1 MLKLGLC
8 ITGSF
13 CSMDDMLFVLIQL
26 VNEYDVEV
34 FLTPNVKSMD
44 TRFYSSELLVNKIET
59 ITNKKCHTT
68 IQEAEVYGPIKRL
81 DLVLIYPCDSNT
93 LNKLNSGINDNAVT
107 MLVKSSLRN
116 NVPIVLGVFSN
127 DVLSY
132 SGTHLFNLVS
142 KKNYYLVPMYQ
153 DDYINKPFSMI
164 ACKNKVMSTLKE
176 ALLFKQLQPI
186 ILGYKDV

>member
-1 MLKLGLC
+1 MLKLGFC

-13 CSMDDMLFVLIQL
+13 CSMDDMLFVLKKVSEI
-26 VNEYDVEV
+26 YDVEV
-34 FLTPNVKSMD
+34 FLSEHVKDLD
-44 TRFYSSELLVNKIET
+44 TRFYTHDELTTKIEI

-68 IQEAEVYGPIKRL
+68 LQEAEVYGPFMHL
-81 DLVLIYPCDSNT
+81 DIVLIYPCDANT

-116 NVPIVLGVFSN
+116 NVSIVLGVFSN

-132 SGTHLFNLVS
+132 SGQHLFELIN

-153 DDYINKPFSMI
+153 DDYKKKPFSMI
-164 ACKNKVMSTLKE
+164 ACKNKVLKTLE
-176 ALLFKQLQPI
+176 DALLSKQSQPM
-186 ILGYKDV
+186 ILGYKEV